1 MRGWLRHSKE
11 KKVALGSQTQPSCS
25 GFLLNTEKNKKMH
38 PGNNPKDIAINQNAG
53 ASVHRLYPMSS
64 STGLRSPIPDKPL
77 RARLSLDFQDDAG
90 ITRLIGK
97 DHFGPLLVQKPF
109 YPEGPDMCQ
118 AVIIHPPGGVVGGD
132 MLEIGVKVGGAANAQ
147 ITTPGA
153 AKWYKANGHVSR
165 QSIKL
170 DIGKGGAL
178 EWVPQETIFF
188 DNVHVELD
196 HAVLLEK
203 EASYI
208 GCEIL
213 CFGRTASGESF
224 TNGQIGQRTSIR
236 RDGKLVWF
244 EQIRLQGGSSA
255 MKSPLGLGGHTICAT
270 LIAAGKPVSAEL
282 LNEVREGAAEISGG
296 SGHFGISQL
305 NSLIVARYLG
315 NSSEM
320 ARRIMLHAWGL
331 IRPAM
336 LGRQAMV
343 PRMWNT

>member
-1 MRGWLRHSKE
+1 MQS
-11 KKVALGSQTQPSCS
+11 
-25 GFLLNTEKNKKMH
+25 
-38 PGNNPKDIAINQNAG
+38 GNNQKDAESRRNRNAG
-53 ASVHRLYPMSS
+53 ASVHRLYPMAHSM
-64 STGLRSPIPDKPL
+64 GPRLPEPDKPL
-77 RARLSLDFQDDAG
+77 RARLSLDFQHDAG
-90 ITRLIGK
+90 KTRLVGK

-109 YPEGPDMCQ
+109 YPDGPDMCQ

-132 MLEIGVKVGGAANAQ
+132 NLEIAVKAGRLANAQ

-153 AKWYKANGHVSR
+153 AKWYKANGHVS
-165 QSIKL
+165 QQGIKL
-170 DIGKGGAL
+170 DIGAGGAL

-196 HAVLLEK
+196 HQVLLQK

-224 TNGQIGQRTSIR
+224 TDGQIAQRTSIR
-236 RDGKLVWF
+236 RDGKLIWF
-244 EQIRLQGGSSA
+244 EQIRLRGGSPA
-255 MKSPLGLGGHTICAT
+255 MKNPLGLGGHTICAT
-270 LIAAGKPVSAEL
+270 LIAVGKPVPAEL
-282 LNEVREGAAEISGG
+282 LNEARENAAEISDRRGD
-296 SGHFGISQL
+296 FGISQL
-305 NSLIVARYLG
+305 TSLVVARYLG
-315 NSSEM
+315 NSSEI
-320 ARRIMLHAWGL
+320 ARRVMLNSWGL

>member
-1 MRGWLRHSKE
+1 
-11 KKVALGSQTQPSCS
+11 
-25 GFLLNTEKNKKMH
+25 MH
-38 PGNNPKDIAINQNAG
+38 PSNFSKDTEISQHQNAG
-53 ASVHRLYPMSS
+53 ASVHRLYPMTG
-64 STGLRSPIPDKPL
+64 STGPRLPEPDKPFH
-77 RARLSLDFQDDAG
+77 ARLSLDFQDDAG

-97 DHFGPLLVQKPF
+97 NHFGPLLVQKPF
-109 YPEGPDMCQ
+109 YPEGSDMCQ

-132 MLEIGVKVGGAANAQ
+132 KLELAVKAGRSAKAQ

-165 QSIKL
+165 QGIKL
-170 DIGKGGAL
+170 DIGAGGVL

-196 HAVLLEK
+196 HQVSLEK

-224 TNGQIGQRTSIR
+224 NEGQVSQRTSIQ

-244 EQIRLQGGSSA
+244 EQIRLQGGSPA
-255 MKSPLGLGGHTICAT
+255 MKNPLGLGGHTVCAT
-270 LIAAGKPVSAEL
+270 LIAVGKAVSVDL

-296 SGHFGISQL
+296 GGHFGISQL
-305 NSLIVARYLG
+305 ASLNVARYLG
-315 NSSEM
+315 NSSET
-320 ARRIMLHAWGL
+320 ARRIMLNTWGL
-331 IRPAM
+331 LRPAI
-336 LGRQAMV
+336 LGRQPMV

>member
-1 MRGWLRHSKE
+1 MLS
-11 KKVALGSQTQPSCS
+11 
-25 GFLLNTEKNKKMH
+25 
-38 PGNNPKDIAINQNAG
+38 GNNAKDTVIKHSAG
-53 ASVHRLYPMSS
+53 ASVHHLYTVSD
-64 STGLRSPIPDKPL
+64 STSGLRPPIPDTPL
-77 RARLSLDFQDDAG
+77 QARLSLRFENDAG
-90 ITRLIGK
+90 VTRLVGR

-109 YPEGPDMCQ
+109 YPESRDMCQ
-118 AVIIHPPGGVVGGD
+118 VVVIHPPGGVVGGD
-132 MLEIGVKVGGAANAQ
+132 KLEMSVRVGSAANAQ

-165 QSIKL
+165 QNVRL
-170 DIGKGGAL
+170 DVGTGGAL

-196 HAVLLEK
+196 HAVSLEK

-224 TNGQIGQRTSIR
+224 TNGEIGQRTSIR

-244 EQIRLQGGSSA
+244 EQIRLQGGSPA
-255 MKSPLGLGGHTICAT
+255 MKNPLGLGGHTICAT

-282 LNEVREGAAEISGG
+282 LDEVREGAAEISKGR
-296 SGHFGISQL
+296 GHFGISQL
-305 NSLIVARYLG
+305 PSLAVARYLG
-315 NSSEM
+315 NSSEI
-320 ARRIMLHAWGL
+320 ARWIMLHTWGL

-336 LGRQAMV
+336 IGRQAMV